1 MRRAESLATEVQKEI
16 AAEREISAEI
26 SKQKATLEKSL
37 NEVQVRLVDLE
48 TKGYSSG
55 SQDIKFLHKRIQ
67 ELELQLEAQENERS
81 KSQRSVRNV
90 DRIVKDLQSQIDRKD
105 KQAVQMNDDVSRLRD
120 RVEKL
125 LKTIDELQA
134 SESDNQLSARRAE
147 RELREEKEKTLRLE
161 RELEGWKHLRMEKG
175 SVNGG
180 SVRLSTPGLE
190 GGRRLSAWRNGT
202 GTSGGDGD
210 DTNSIGGTGIEVPKR
225 KSSIGRT
232 PSLTKGFL

>member
-1 MRRAESLATEVQKEI
+1 M
-16 AAEREISAEI
+16 
-26 SKQKATLEKSL
+26 
-37 NEVQVRLVDLE
+37 
-48 TKGYSSG
+48 
-55 SQDIKFLHKRIQ
+55 
-67 ELELQLEAQENERS
+67 
-81 KSQRSVRNV
+81 

-105 KQAVQMNDDVSRLRD
+105 KQANELNGDVARLRD

-125 LKTIDELQA
+125 LKTVDELQA
-134 SESDNQLSARRAE
+134 SEGDNQLSARRAE

-180 SVRLSTPGLE
+180 SVRLSTPGLD
-190 GGRRLSAWRNGT
+190 GGVRRLSAWRNGT
-202 GTSGGDGD
+202 GTSGADD
-210 DTNSIGGTGIEVPKR
+210 DTSSLSGTGIEVPKR